1 MSLTLVIV
9 EHITGM
15 DVSNVLSLVVILSI
29 QLYHQLT
36 HRVNHHSTI
45 ISSDLSMERG
55 DGFQGP
61 IIVSDPENEEEK
73 ALEEMYDGEE
83 VVFLQDWYHLDGQNR
98 RTGEFIVSLII
109 VFSAYNQIA
118 SQYLNHSILLSQV
131 LTAFLSS
138 GLVMPKLFS
147 SMVVESTLL
156 A

>member
-1 MSLTLVIV
+1 
-9 EHITGM
+9 
-15 DVSNVLSLVVILSI
+15 
-29 QLYHQLT
+29 
-36 HRVNHHSTI
+36 
-45 ISSDLSMERG
+45 MERG

-109 VFSAYNQIA
+109 VFSAYNQLT
-118 SQYLNHSILLSQV
+118 SQYLNHSFLLSQV

-138 GLVMPKLFS
+138 GLVMPKPFS

-156 A
+156 ASRMPPRKVYLVPRTAPSRIILNTSMSMPERRIVYALLEELN

>member
-1 MSLTLVIV
+1 
-9 EHITGM
+9 
-15 DVSNVLSLVVILSI
+15 
-29 QLYHQLT
+29 
-36 HRVNHHSTI
+36 
-45 ISSDLSMERG
+45 MERG

-109 VFSAYNQIA
+109 VFSAYNQLT
-118 SQYLNHSILLSQV
+118 SQYLNHSFLFSQV

-138 GLVMPKLFS
+138 GLVMPKPFS
-147 SMVVESTLL
+147 SMAAESTLL